1 MHIWLRRSGQVEAF
15 SFQSSLVDALALV
28 LLRFIVILFGSVLRR
43 SGASV
48 AVVSTLSVASV
59 AVGCI
64 KLGMGYVAQPVC
76 EHSRPEAIA
85 LLSLSIILPVTEAIL
100 YFAWFRDSKKAEVR
114 RPLPVM
120 QPPLHS

>member
-1 MHIWLRRSGQVEAF
+1 
-15 SFQSSLVDALALV
+15 
-28 LLRFIVILFGSVLRR
+28 
-43 SGASV
+43 
-48 AVVSTLSVASV
+48 VSTLSVASV

-64 KLGMGYVAQPVC
+64 KLGMGYVAQPGC

-85 LLSLSIILPVTEAIL
+85 LLSLSIILPVTEVIL